1 MMIIKFCRVDL
12 PIMKMV
18 TTATTQNADTEQE
31 SLTEGKI
38 TPAANVTISLKRKL
52 INQIVSITKVLS
64 VNLCS

>member
-52 INQIVSITKVLS
+52 INQIASTIKVLS